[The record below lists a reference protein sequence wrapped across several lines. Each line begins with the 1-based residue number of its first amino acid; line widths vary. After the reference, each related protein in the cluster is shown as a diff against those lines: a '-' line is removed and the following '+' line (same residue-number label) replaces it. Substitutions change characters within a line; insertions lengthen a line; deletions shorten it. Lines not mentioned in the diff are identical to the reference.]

1 MLKVIHNGDC
11 SKSRA
16 ILEYLDENGV
26 HFEVIDILQN
36 PLSVDELKVLLK
48 KLNEDVHHIIRTNEK
63 LYRENFANK
72 NLSDDDLLQVLADH
86 PELIQRPILIKGA
99 VAMIGRPLDNVKFFI
114 DN

>member
-26 HFEVIDILQN
+26 QFEVIDILQN

-48 KLNEDVHHIIRTNEK
+48 KLNEDVKHIIRTNEK

-72 NLSDDDLLQVLADH
+72 NLSDDDLLRVLADH